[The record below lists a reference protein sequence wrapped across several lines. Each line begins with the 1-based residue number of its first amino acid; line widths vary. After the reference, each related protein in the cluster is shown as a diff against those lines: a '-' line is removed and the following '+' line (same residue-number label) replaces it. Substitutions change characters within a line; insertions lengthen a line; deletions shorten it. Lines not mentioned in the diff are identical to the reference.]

1 MRRLLLQSAAFVW
14 AARRLVKKH
23 PSAAPAL
30 RAALEALAADAFNPA
45 LKTHKLKGELA
56 GSWAC
61 SAGYDLRIDYRKD
74 PLPPLRGDDAEWAHA
89 LLQQAGLRGSE
100 G

>member
-1 MRRLLLQSAAFVW
+1 MRRNLLQSPAFVR

-23 PSAAPAL
+23 PESASIL
-30 RAALEALAADAFNPA
+30 RAAFVSLAEDAFQPA

-61 SAGYDLRIDYRKD
+61 SIGYDLRIVFEFVQHE
-74 PLPPLRGDDAEWAHA
+74 GAEAVLVQTVGTHD
-89 LLQQAGLRGSE
+89 E
-100 G
+100 VY

>member
-1 MRRLLLQSAAFVW
+1 MRRLLLQSAAFVR

-23 PSAAPAL
+23 PEAGPIL
-30 RAALEALAADAFNPA
+30 EAALASLMEDAFQAA

-61 SAGYDLRIDYRKD
+61 SAGYDLRIVFEFVQHE
-74 PLPPLRGDDAEWAHA
+74 GAEAI
-89 LLQQAGLRGSE
+89 LLQTVGTHDE
-100 G
+100 VY